1 MSAKIAL
8 IMTITVV
15 LAACFFS
22 HRHYWYERETIFRNS
37 ETQLLHIGE
46 GLRVPVESSL
56 KKQDHQG
63 IRKAIA
69 EAAREADVI
78 LITAYNARGRVIS
91 CSSPQWSGRDLI
103 NMYPEAVTVEDIA
116 AVQKALGGGYAAYYD
131 GQHVRSCLVM
141 PLVYGESG
149 TGALFI
155 SLDLV
160 STMAQI
166 NKRAVEGI
174 LLALLVAALSGV
186 AAYFLFHALFA
197 SRVKSISA
205 TATRLASG
213 DISSR
218 TEVGGIDEIGYLA
231 ASFNNLA
238 EEITNWHGNLEEAA
252 ASRMNELLV
261 LFDVVNT
268 ISQSLDMNAVLPK
281 VLDQV
286 VGNMGVVQGA
296 VVLVGSDGL
305 SLTLVAQRGLSD
317 GSACRISGAGQGGIG
332 DVILRN
338 KAMRISAGDED
349 EPESVPGLEKDD
361 IRSALIVPISAR
373 GAVLGALALYS
384 PQRHKFTDEN
394 EALLATIGNQVSVA
408 VLNARLYEK
417 TLELAQED
425 GLTRLANRRHLMERL
440 KQEVYRA
447 ERYHTSLS
455 LIMLDL
461 DKFKS
466 FNDSYGH
473 LKGDELLREF
483 AIMVAHT
490 IRVTDI
496 AGRYGGE
503 EFAIILPNTALKG
516 AIVIAERIRLAM
528 EGLRIDTGEGSPPAG
543 RTISIGIAEFLPGDT
558 EEKLVGSADAALYRA
573 KQGGRN
579 RVSW

>member
-1 MSAKIAL
+1 
-8 IMTITVV
+8 
-15 LAACFFS
+15 
-22 HRHYWYERETIFRNS
+22 
-37 ETQLLHIGE
+37 
-46 GLRVPVESSL
+46 
-56 KKQDHQG
+56 
-63 IRKAIA
+63 
-69 EAAREADVI
+69 
-78 LITAYNARGRVIS
+78 
-91 CSSPQWSGRDLI
+91 
-103 NMYPEAVTVEDIA
+103 
-116 AVQKALGGGYAAYYD
+116 
-131 GQHVRSCLVM
+131 
-141 PLVYGESG
+141 
-149 TGALFI
+149 
-155 SLDLV
+155 
-160 STMAQI
+160 
-166 NKRAVEGI
+166 
-174 LLALLVAALSGV
+174 
-186 AAYFLFHALFA
+186 
-197 SRVKSISA
+197 
-205 TATRLASG
+205 
-213 DISSR
+213 
-218 TEVGGIDEIGYLA
+218 
-231 ASFNNLA
+231 
-238 EEITNWHGNLEEAA
+238 
-252 ASRMNELLV
+252 V